1 MLPPVIVLLRASVVV
16 TEPLSVVPSVTLPA
30 LFCSSVVPVPVLWVV
45 LAVPLMPVL
54 DEFELDEFDPVVPV
68 WLLVVVPAE
77 PLLVV
82 PDVTVPA
89 LFCSSVVPDP
99 VVPVLVPVVDWLP
112 VELVVVC
119 AAADPAMSRTV
130 ANVAS
135 AFFIGVELISF
146 YT

>member
-1 MLPPVIVLLRASVVV
+1 M
-16 TEPLSVVPSVTLPA
+16 
-30 LFCSSVVPVPVLWVV
+30 
-45 LAVPLMPVL
+45 
-54 DEFELDEFDPVVPV
+54 
-68 WLLVVVPAE
+68 
-77 PLLVV
+77 LVV

-99 VVPVLVPVVDWLP
+99 VVPVLVPVVVWLL

-135 AFFIGVELISF
+135 AFFIDVELISF